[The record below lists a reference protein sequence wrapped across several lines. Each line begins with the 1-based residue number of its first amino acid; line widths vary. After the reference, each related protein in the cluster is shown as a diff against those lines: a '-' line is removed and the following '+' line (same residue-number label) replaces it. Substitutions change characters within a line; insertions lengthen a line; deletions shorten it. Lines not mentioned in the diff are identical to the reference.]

1 MMKSGIIEWA
11 GSLAGMVESEMPR
24 NKHEEEYL

>member
-11 GSLAGMVESEMPR
+11 ESLAGMVEREMPR
-24 NKHEEEYL
+24 NKNEEDYL